1 MEQTRR
7 KVTIGGELQ
16 GFAACP
22 SPPTSALFWTTCNL
36 MVLQDGFNAHAN
48 GTATDPMERQQCI
61 LADLT
66 IRKFSPDIQP
76 NFSFFKLMSITPQL
90 NLVMQWKTGLK
101 YCMISLN
108 WRNGLKSIQ

>member
-1 MEQTRR
+1 MF
-7 KVTIGGELQ
+7 LQ
-16 GFAACP
+16 Y
-22 SPPTSALFWTTCNL
+22 
-36 MVLQDGFNAHAN
+36 GFNAHAN